1 MKCGECLMEHTEVIE
16 LKPDGSCGCCDNN
29 HQPRAGETIRFWRKR
44 QGGWGNAVLVKLGR
58 KWATI
63 LPMGAGRRCRVRIGD
78 IQKAA

>member
-16 LKPDGSCGCCDNN
+16 LNPDGSCSCCAKQ
-29 HQPRAGETIRFWRKR
+29 HRPQCGETIRFWRKR
-44 QGGWGNAVLVKLGR
+44 QGGWGHAVLVRLGR

-63 LPMGAGRRCRVRIGD
+63 LPLGAERRCRVPLGD